1 MNRFKIN
8 LIYIILII
16 LTNFTLVNSAENRIL
31 LKVDNN
37 IITTVDLLNEIKFL
51 SLINKDFE
59 KLEKNKKIEIAKSSQ
74 IRDKIKFIE
83 ISKFRS
89 EFNVSNTTLE
99 NIIKNYFKNLNI
111 SSLDDFDKFFNEN
124 NLDTEFV
131 KMKIILDSMWKRLI
145 YEKYS
150 KNVKINEKEIRQNLK
165 KLEKQKEYLLS
176 EIVFNLDESEK
187 LENKVT
193 LINKTIDDK
202 SFSEAAILFSI
213 SDTSKAGGKLGWI
226 KESILSEIIIN
237 EIKSKKNNEYSNVI
251 VIPGGFLIL
260 YIEDV
265 REVERD
271 INLDEEIKLIIMKKT
286 NDQLDLFSN
295 IYLKKI
301 KKMVQINEF

>member
-31 LKVDNN
+31 LKLDNN

-59 KLEKNKKIEIAKSSQ
+59 KLDKDKKIEIAKSSQ

-83 ISKFRS
+83 ISKFRN
-89 EFNVSNTTLE
+89 EFNVTDATLE
-99 NIIKNYFKNLNI
+99 IIIKNYFKNLNI

-202 SFSEAAILFSI
+202 SFSEAAILYSI
-213 SDTSKAGGKLGWI
+213 SETSKAGGKLGWI
-226 KESILSEIIIN
+226 KESILSENIIN
-237 EIKSKKNNEYSNVI
+237 EIKSKKNNEYTNVI

-265 REVERD
+265 REVKRE
-271 INLDEEIKLIIMKKT
+271 INIEDEIKLIVVKKT
-286 NDQLDLFSN
+286 NDQLNLFSN
-295 IYLKKI
+295 IYLNKLKKVI
-301 KKMVQINEF
+301 KINEF

>member
-213 SDTSKAGGKLGWI
+213 SDTSKVWW
-226 KESILSEIIIN
+226 
-237 EIKSKKNNEYSNVI
+237 
-251 VIPGGFLIL
+251 
-260 YIEDV
+260 
-265 REVERD
+265 
-271 INLDEEIKLIIMKKT
+271 
-286 NDQLDLFSN
+286 
-295 IYLKKI
+295 
-301 KKMVQINEF
+301 

>member
-16 LTNFTLVNSAENRIL
+16 LTNFTLVNSTENRIL
-31 LKVDNN
+31 LKLDNN

-59 KLEKNKKIEIAKSSQ
+59 KLEKDKKIEIAKSSQ

-193 LINKTIDDK
+193 LINKSINDK
-202 SFSEAAILFSI
+202 SFSEVAILYSI
-213 SDTSKAGGKLGWI
+213 SETSKAGGKLGWI
-226 KESILSEIIIN
+226 KESILSEIIIK
-237 EIKSKKNNEYSNVI
+237 EIKSKKNNEYSSVI

>member
-16 LTNFTLVNSAENRIL
+16 LTNFTLVNSTENRIL
-31 LKVDNN
+31 LKLDNN

-59 KLEKNKKIEIAKSSQ
+59 KLEKDKKIEIAKSSQ
-74 IRDKIKFIE
+74 IRDEIKFIE
-83 ISKFRS
+83 ISKFRN
-89 EFNVSNTTLE
+89 EFNVSDTTLE

-193 LINKTIDDK
+193 LINKSINDK
-202 SFSEAAILFSI
+202 SFSEAAILYSI
-213 SDTSKAGGKLGWI
+213 SETSKAGGKLGWI
-226 KESILSEIIIN
+226 KESILSEKIIN
-237 EIKSKKNNEYSNVI
+237 EIKSKKNNEYNNVI
-251 VIPGGFLIL
+251 VIPGCFLIL
-260 YIEDV
+260 YIENV
-265 REVERD
+265 REVKRE
-271 INLDEEIKLIIMKKT
+271 INIEDEIKLIVVKKT

-295 IYLKKI
+295 IYLNKLKKVI
-301 KKMVQINEF
+301 KINEF

>member
-1 MNRFKIN
+1 MNKIKKN
-8 LIYIILII
+8 IIYIIII
-16 LTNFTLVNSAENRIL
+16 LLSNFTLVNSAENKIL
-31 LKVDNN
+31 FKLNNN
-37 IITTVDLLNEIKFL
+37 IITTVDLLNEIQFL

-59 KLEKNKKIEIAKSSQ
+59 KLEKDKKIEIAKSSQ
-74 IRDKIKFIE
+74 IRDTIKFIE
-83 ISKFRS
+83 ISKFRN
-89 EFNVSNTTLE
+89 EFNVSDANLE
-99 NIIKNYFKNLNI
+99 IIIKNYFKNLNI
-111 SSLDDFDKFFNEN
+111 SSLDDFNKFFNEN
-124 NLDTEFV
+124 NLDTEFI
-131 KMKIILDSMWKRLI
+131 KMKIILDTMWKRLI

-193 LINKTIDDK
+193 LINKSINDK
-202 SFSEAAILFSI
+202 SFSEAAIIFSI

-226 KESILSEIIIN
+226 KESILSENIIN
-237 EIKSKKNNEYSNVI
+237 EIKSKKNNEYTNVI

-265 REVERD
+265 RVVKRE
-271 INLDEEIKLIIMKKT
+271 INLEEEIKLIVMKKT

-295 IYLKKI
+295 IYLNKLRKI
-301 KKMVQINEF
+301 ITINEF

>member
-226 KESILSEIIIN
+226 KESILSEIILN
-237 EIKSKKNNEYSNVI
+237 EIKSKKNNEYSSVI

>member
-1 MNRFKIN
+1 MNKFKLN
-8 LIYIILII
+8 YIYITIII
-16 LTNFTLVNSAENRIL
+16 LSYLTVVNSTENKIL
-31 LKVDNN
+31 LKLNNN

-59 KLEKNKKIEIAKSSQ
+59 KLDKDKKIEIAKNSQ
-74 IRDKIKFIE
+74 IRDKLKFIE
-83 ISKFRS
+83 ISKFRN
-89 EFNVSNTTLE
+89 EFNVSDATLE
-99 NIIKNYFKNLNI
+99 NIINNYFKNLNI
-111 SSLDDFDKFFNEN
+111 SNLNDFNKFFNEN
-124 NLDTEFV
+124 NLDTEFI

-150 KNVKINEKEIRQNLK
+150 KNVKINEEEIRKNVK
-165 KLEKQKEYLLS
+165 KIKKQKEYLLS
-176 EIVFNLDESEK
+176 EIVFSLDENEK
-187 LENKVT
+187 LQNKVT

-237 EIKSKKNNEYSNVI
+237 EIKSKKNNEYSSVI

>member
-31 LKVDNN
+31 LKLDNN

-59 KLEKNKKIEIAKSSQ
+59 KLEKDKKIEIAKSSQ

-89 EFNVSNTTLE
+89 EFNVSDTTLE

-124 NLDTEFV
+124 NLDTGFV

-193 LINKTIDDK
+193 LINKSINDK
-202 SFSEAAILFSI
+202 SFSEAAILYSI
-213 SDTSKAGGKLGWI
+213 SETSKAGGKLGWI
-226 KESILSEIIIN
+226 KESILSEKIIN
-237 EIKSKKNNEYSNVI
+237 EIKSKKNNEYTNVI

-260 YIEDV
+260 YIENV
-265 REVERD
+265 REVKRE
-271 INLDEEIKLIIMKKT
+271 INIEDEIKLIVIKKT

-295 IYLKKI
+295 IYLNKLKKEI
-301 KKMVQINEF
+301 KINEF